1 MFFLEKGNSEIRFQ
15 MCSDEFFLETCSG
28 SRLLLQCEKQAA
40 VTTVPCGAKSC
51 CQTAGYGGV
60 RACMPSDKLLVLG
73 LYTRRLFLNQ
83 QVAGIV
89 GRADVLSCIFFLISI
104 IFYVG

>member
-1 MFFLEKGNSEIRFQ
+1 
-15 MCSDEFFLETCSG
+15 
-28 SRLLLQCEKQAA
+28 
-40 VTTVPCGAKSC
+40 
-51 CQTAGYGGV
+51 
-60 RACMPSDKLLVLG
+60 MPSDKLLVLG